1 MRVEQSHSQSIGIIR
16 NEKVLLKVDMKYIT
30 WKFRLTEKKKIER
43 VIMSLT

>member
-30 WKFRLTEKKKIER
+30 CKFRLTEKKKTER
-43 VIMSLT
+43 EIMSLT

>member
-30 WKFRLTEKKKIER
+30 WKLRLTEKKKTER

>member
-30 WKFRLTEKKKIER
+30 
-43 VIMSLT
+43 